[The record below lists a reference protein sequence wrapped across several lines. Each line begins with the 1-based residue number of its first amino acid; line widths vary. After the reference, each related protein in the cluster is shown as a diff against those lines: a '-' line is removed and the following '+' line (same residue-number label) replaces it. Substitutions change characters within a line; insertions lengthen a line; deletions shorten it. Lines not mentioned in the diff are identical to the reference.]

1 MINPA
6 NAISIART
14 IMVFASIYLLL
25 EIQGDVANV
34 TALIIITIAVL
45 LDAVDGKI
53 ARLFGF
59 QSETGILTDLYA
71 DHIVANLIWVSL
83 AFLGLVPIW
92 IPLIATTRDLVVD
105 WFRQVGSIKTGL
117 NGFEQVTSLSFGWIS
132 ASRTM
137 RGLYGELKLVVWGLA
152 LLSIYFPLPTLVSLL
167 AWTTLGICLLRAFPA
182 ISASWRFVVFVEPK

>member
-6 NAISIART
+6 SAISIART

-25 EIQGDVANV
+25 EIRGDVANV
-34 TALIIITIAVL
+34 TALIIIAIAVL

-53 ARLFGF
+53 ARAFGF
-59 QSETGILTDLYA
+59 QSETGMLTDLYA

-92 IPLIATTRDLVVD
+92 IPLIATTRDLIVD

-117 NGFEQVTSLSFGWIS
+117 NGFEQVTNLSFGWIS

-137 RGLYGELKLVVWGLA
+137 RGLYGGLKLVVWGLA
-152 LLSIYFPLPTLVSLL
+152 LLSIYFPLPKLVPLL